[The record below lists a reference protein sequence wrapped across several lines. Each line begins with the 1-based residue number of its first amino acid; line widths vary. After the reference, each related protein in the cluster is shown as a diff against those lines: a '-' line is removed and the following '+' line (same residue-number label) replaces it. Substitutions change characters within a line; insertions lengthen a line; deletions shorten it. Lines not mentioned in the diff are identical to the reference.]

1 MILLEGDMTM
11 PKVKNIKEKINM
23 DDTQKSREEEII
35 DQFIWRND
43 SDVTDRN
50 YNSIPLM
57 MRLDRD
63 HMARLDHLA
72 KIWRITRSGLACEML
87 KEMIN
92 LVMNR
97 YYKDK
102 TPEEYAMIQSK
113 AWDEFFKKTEATK
126 KSKEKK

>member
-1 MILLEGDMTM
+1 
-11 PKVKNIKEKINM
+11 
-23 DDTQKSREEEII
+23 
-35 DQFIWRND
+35 
-43 SDVTDRN
+43 
-50 YNSIPLM
+50 
-57 MRLDRD
+57 
-63 HMARLDHLA
+63 MARLDHLA